1 MVDVSKLMPT
11 DDVLFKKVLGDQYNT
26 EGLIDFLNAV
36 LKPENPIVSVQI
48 MNPELTQEHVLVK
61 GARLDVLATTS
72 NDEIV
77 NIECQT
83 YTDPNFITRLLR
95 YWALDFTQQ
104 TPPGDEYSKVKR
116 TISIAILTFCLSKDD
131 NRYKKAAG
139 LCDLETHQRWTDLM
153 EFYVLQLPNLKHID
167 EADRTTYW
175 MQFFKDPYSD
185 EAKKVY
191 KKVPVIKE
199 ALRMFEKAKSNDEVL
214 RLIRLREEAQSEVA
228 TRIAEARKEEQEKAD
243 AEKRESARNLLSAG
257 VDAEVVAKSL
267 SLSIEEINEI
277 KKKIQ

>member
-26 EGLIDFLNAV
+26 KGLIDFLNAV
-36 LKPENPIVSVQI
+36 LKPENPIVRVQI

-61 GARLDVLATTS
+61 GARLDILATTS

-95 YWALDFTQQ
+95 YWALNFTQQ

-116 TISIAILTFCLSKDD
+116 TISIAILTFCLPKDD

-175 MQFFKDPYSD
+175 MQFFKDPYSN

-191 KKVPVIKE
+191 EKVPVIKE
-199 ALRMFEKAKSNDEVL
+199 ALSMFEKAKTNDEVL

-228 TRIAEARKEEQEKAD
+228 TRIAEAYI
-243 AEKRESARNLLSAG
+243 SG
-257 VDAEVVAKSL
+257 
-267 SLSIEEINEI
+267 
-277 KKKIQ
+277 